1 VTIPKP
7 VNLPRVV
14 HMTNI
19 AFSQELATS
28 FYNSNEAYPID
39 LDDAWVWLGYNQK
52 SDCLSKLKS
61 NFKEGQDFLVSRLKT
76 AGAGR
81 PRACVMLTIDCFEKL
96 KILKKELANEE
107 KQLQSLLHKKR
118 GGSIEVSTPAGRID
132 LLTSRF
138 IIEIKTVK
146 SWKSGLGQLLVYQD
160 YYPSHGLILVLFGA
174 CHSSF
179 KKMVEHH
186 CSKFNIKVEWLSS

>member
-1 VTIPKP
+1 
-7 VNLPRVV
+7 
-14 HMTNI
+14 
-19 AFSQELATS
+19 
-28 FYNSNEAYPID
+28 
-39 LDDAWVWLGYNQK
+39 
-52 SDCLSKLKS
+52 
-61 NFKEGQDFLVSRLKT
+61 
-76 AGAGR
+76 
-81 PRACVMLTIDCFEKL
+81 MLTIDCFEKL
-96 KILKKELANEE
+96 KIQKKELANEE
-107 KQLQSLLHKKR
+107 KQLQSLLHKKK

-146 SWKSGLGQLLVYQD
+146 SWKSGLGQLLVYQE

-174 CHSSF
+174 CHSLF